1 MRTALVW
8 IAVLAG
14 CGGTRSKADE
24 AYANGNYLGAQELY
38 DKVARDNPNDH
49 DAVARR
55 DLARNAYL
63 RVVLVQVQTA
73 QTAHSDAAAPEK
85 LLELV
90 ERRDGWQLAV
100 APHGGSIR
108 LRAPGVVRAARVR
121 DRARDDRRPHRR
133 GVRGIS
139 GDADEDVD
147 RERAVH
153 RVRIAAGVVSGA
165 VQRYRDVHRIGAVDG
180 VP

>member
-73 QTAHSDAAAPEK
+73 QTAHSDAAAAEK

-100 APHGGSIR
+100 DPRLAPAIASAVELASPSLRSTLPPRPPPPGGG
-108 LRAPGVVRAARVR
+108 PARP
-121 DRARDDRRPHRR
+121 PH
-133 GVRGIS
+133 
-139 GDADEDVD
+139 
-147 RERAVH
+147 
-153 RVRIAAGVVSGA
+153 
-165 VQRYRDVHRIGAVDG
+165 
-180 VP
+180 P